1 MTKVY
6 ETIDKLSRLSGTLQE
21 YEDLYIMLRNLSRSE
36 LEDAVSK
43 HNLLDIF
50 GHIDLSNGDF
60 SEVALNIAEVV
71 FSTFRLTEFARSHE
85 TELLMSI
92 MSRNI
97 PLRDFVIARLVDGVQ
112 NSPPEDIDIPTK
124 IILDISVNHP
134 EGVKTLLKDAS
145 LKSHFD
151 SLTSDEEVIRLSEIF
166 AYIAS
171 QRRESFKEMLNYSVF
186 DRLIAVL
193 NKSDP
198 LLQLNT
204 LAVLKLL
211 LVFPDGRV
219 FLQSSGAV
227 AHLFSSLQALK
238 ENPLHDILLPG
249 YLSFFAT
256 LAEEEPI
263 DFLSNPIYR
272 QPLVNCLASYLISSD
287 PIITVAVI
295 ETIAQICRTIDGKR
309 ALAAYLEPGACLSP
323 LFLKAASVMLNASS
337 DTLPR
342 ILLALADVFILPD
355 VDDVSALLPICE
367 LTHEWFNFTSASS
380 PPTRL
385 LGRIWELARQPF
397 KEVRSAA
404 LSLLRAIATEP
415 WGLALFVQ
423 VSGFLEY
430 LFNPTT
436 EVGTAVD
443 GSSLQPEKFKIIE
456 QCDLTQ
462 ERWKGHVTQWT
473 LLDDETA
480 VKLKKRIRDGVWGQT
495 RAQAAVAMENEN
507 FIYIK

>member
-1 MTKVY
+1 
-6 ETIDKLSRLSGTLQE
+6 S
-21 YEDLYIMLRNLSRSE
+21 
-36 LEDAVSK
+36 
-43 HNLLDIF
+43 
-50 GHIDLSNGDF
+50 DF

-97 PLRDFVIARLVDGVQ
+97 PLRDFVIARLVDGVE

-124 IILDISVNHP
+124 IILEISKIATTEEITTASSARAFLIAFGVNHP

-151 SLTSDEEVIRLSEIF
+151 SLTDDEEVIRLSEIF

-171 QRRESFKEMLNYSVF
+171 QRRESFKEMINYSVF

-249 YLSFFAT
+249 YLSFFST

-263 DFLSNPIYR
+263 DFLSNPFYR
-272 QPLVNCLASYLISSD
+272 QPLVNCLASYLTNSD

-309 ALAAYLEPGACLSP
+309 ALAAYLGKEPGACLSP

-355 VDDVSALLPICE
+355 VDDVSVLLPISE
-367 LTHEWFNFTSASS
+367 LTHGWFNFTSASS

-473 LLDDETA
+473 LLDDEAA

-495 RAQAAVAMENEN
+495 RAQAAVAMENE
-507 FIYIK
+507 